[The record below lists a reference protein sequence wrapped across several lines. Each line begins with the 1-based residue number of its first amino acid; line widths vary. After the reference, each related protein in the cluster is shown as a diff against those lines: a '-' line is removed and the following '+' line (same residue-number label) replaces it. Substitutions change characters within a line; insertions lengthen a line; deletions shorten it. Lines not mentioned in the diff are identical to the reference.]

1 MPSKCSRDGP
11 ASHARC
17 SAPRPARSQSST
29 SARVPSRS
37 KRRRSERTIA
47 SAPAD
52 AAHSSSEASSPSR
65 ARSSAAR
72 SASPAQPRR
81 SRSGQRRRAR
91 RRNMAERSSASK
103 TGEDGER
110 RSRIESTICAATSFG
125 SSSRGGGGAA
135 GGSARLKTRLTGSA
149 ERASATA
156 PLEPRLADRSAPAAL
171 PPAPLGGASLGGS
184 AKGSRCDFSP
194 RLTLRLGESGARPAA
209 HEPSDMAWRET
220 RGSSRAAPR
229 RSRAAAVEP
238 ASASWPSELEHLEGG
253 RGRSDASG
261 RREATCSM
269 RARDGARRSC
279 AATSWRRQARKAR
292 LCRCC
297 CCGQS
302 CHAWCARWAGVKPN
316 ESFCCSA
323 QSSRETAE
331 PCEPGAGSLAG
342 AAASEEEGSMS
353 HTACRS
359 ARRAARW
366 RWNGSALASP
376 GSTVIAALACS
387 FSATLQPHAP
397 AS

>member
-17 SAPRPARSQSST
+17 SAPRPARSRSST

-37 KRRRSERTIA
+37 KRRRSDRTIA

-65 ARSSAAR
+65 ARSSAAQ
-72 SASPAQPRR
+72 SASPARPRR

-103 TGEDGER
+103 TGGAAGGRRPAEPCWRCDEWWCTTSGPNSAAGGER

-125 SSSRGGGGAA
+125 SSSREGGGAA
-135 GGSARLKTRLTGSA
+135 GGSARLKARLAGSA

-209 HEPSDMAWRET
+209 HDPSDMAWRET

-238 ASASWPSELEHLEGG
+238 ASASRPSRLAAPSELEHLEGG
-253 RGRSDASG
+253 RGRSDTSG
-261 RREATCSM
+261 RREATSSM

-302 CHAWCARWAGVKPN
+302 CHAWCARWAGVRPN

-353 HTACRS
+353 HTA
-359 ARRAARW
+359 
-366 RWNGSALASP
+366 
-376 GSTVIAALACS
+376 
-387 FSATLQPHAP
+387 
-397 AS
+397 